1 MKLRKLLFGI
11 ILLIP
16 VFCFSL
22 EYPKTNSKIV
32 EIYDLVDNKI
42 LYEVNSNE
50 VVSVAS
56 LTKIVTTIVAIEN
69 IKDFDEKVFITWNM
83 LSKVSDNAHVAG
95 LKVGD
100 KVTYKDLL
108 YATMVT
114 SGADAANSLAISV
127 SGSISNHVKKMNELC
142 DKMGLIHTHFNNV
155 VGLDDKNNYSTA
167 DEMRKILLYALNNN
181 LFKKIFQTK
190 KYQLLNGLVI
200 YTTLKIY
207 DNNAKIDTSSI
218 IGSKTGFTSKAG
230 YCLSSISDINN
241 HEMLIITL
249 HAEKKGNNYYN
260 LIDTNNLI
268 KFMRLNYQNVTLVK
282 KSDLIKEIPV
292 NLSDIDVYQIYANS
306 DVQKYLPS
314 DYDINNLKI
323 VYEGINKLSYR
334 NKKGEKIGTVSYFFD
349 DELLLQEDVVL
360 NQKIRLNFIKVLKEY
375 YWWILTFIIIFF
387 SITYLI
393 RKRKVHG

>member
-142 DKMGLIHTHFNNV
+142 DKMGLMHTHFNNV

-375 YWWILTFIIIFF
+375 YWWIFTFIIIFF
-387 SITYLI
+387 SMIYLI